1 MLFNIISSKSEVG
14 LDLDIDF
21 QYNSK
26 TAMPVSAVVSASG
39 ATPGSVLI
47 VKVSVLI
54 GKVWVGVDVTG

>member
-1 MLFNIISSKSEVG
+1 
-14 LDLDIDF
+14 
-21 QYNSK
+21 
-26 TAMPVSAVVSASG
+26 MPVSAVVSASG